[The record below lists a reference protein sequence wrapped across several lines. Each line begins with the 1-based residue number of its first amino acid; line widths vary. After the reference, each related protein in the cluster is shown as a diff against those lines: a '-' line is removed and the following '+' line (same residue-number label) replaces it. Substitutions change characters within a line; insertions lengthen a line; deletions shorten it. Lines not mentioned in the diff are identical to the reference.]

1 MSFNTA
7 LVSRGDRPNLMDSIA
22 KQFSEDMDQDV
33 VTLWDMAVAMTGVKD
48 RPFYKQVIRAR
59 KSLEISDSSV

>member
-1 MSFNTA
+1 
-7 LVSRGDRPNLMDSIA
+7 MDSIA
-22 KQFSEDMDQDV
+22 KQFSEDMDQEV

-48 RPFYKQVIRAR
+48 RPFCKQVIRAR